1 MSAGRDRKRIQM
13 SRRSIYKPHNAR
25 KGDPLTKRELQVLAL
40 AAVGESTPAI
50 SKRLAITDNTVKT
63 HLTSVYRKTGSR
75 NRVQAARHFSE
86 NFAVP
91 VDTRHSKASPR
102 GEGALSLIRDQIRAL
117 QDRLD
122 HIAPTVSEAD
132 RLRTTLEAL
141 CAIKLD

>member
-1 MSAGRDRKRIQM
+1 M
-13 SRRSIYKPHNAR
+13 SRRSTNKPHNAP
-25 KGDPLTKRELQVLAL
+25 KGDPLTKRELQILAL
-40 AAVGESTPAI
+40 AAVGETTPSI

-86 NFAVP
+86 NFALP
-91 VDTRHSKASPR
+91 VDNRRRKAPP
-102 GEGALSLIRDQIRAL
+102 EGQGSMSLIRDQIRAL

-122 HIAPTVSEAD
+122 HIGPTVSEAE

-141 CAIKLD
+141 RAIKLD